1 MNTAYVARKV
11 TLNDSFKERAE
22 LKLRKLDK
30 FFDDA
35 KAQVTV
41 STQKDEAS
49 VELTVWANGM
59 IFRAE
64 AQNTDKLDALD
75 EAVENLTRRI
85 RKNKTKLLKKVKA
98 SGFDFPEETVAE
110 EMDYDVIRTKEVPL
124 RPMTVDKAIL
134 QMNMLEH
141 SFFVFLNG
149 ETGEV
154 NVVYRRNADG
164 YGLIVPQ
171 K

>member
-11 TLNDSFKERAE
+11 TLPDSFKERAE
-22 LKLRKLDK
+22 QKLKKLDK
-30 FFDDA
+30 FFDDV

-64 AQNTDKLDALD
+64 AQAADKLDALD
-75 EAVENLTRRI
+75 EAIENLIRRI
-85 RKNKTKLLKKVKA
+85 RKNKTRLMKKVKKSA
-98 SGFDFPEETVAE
+98 FELPEENVPE
-110 EMDYDVIRTKEVPL
+110 EVDYDVIRTKEVPL
-124 RPMTVDKAIL
+124 RPMSLDEAIL
-134 QMNMLEH
+134 QMNMLGH

-149 ETGEV
+149 ESGDV
-154 NVVYRRNADG
+154 NVVYRRNVDG
-164 YGLIVPQ
+164 YGVIIPQ
-171 K
+171 R

>member
-22 LKLRKLDK
+22 QKLKKLDK

-85 RKNKTKLLKKVKA
+85 RKNKTKLQKKVKA
-98 SGFDFPEETVAE
+98 SGFEILAEEIPEEE
-110 EMDYDVIRTKEVPL
+110 YEVIRTKEVPL
-124 RPMTVDKAIL
+124 RPMSVEEAIL
-134 QMNMLEH
+134 QMNLLEH

-149 ETGEV
+149 DTGEV